1 MIIDINGEKP
11 KHITQENWEKIKA
24 SAKKYLQ
31 KYEKINS
38 SIHKCDTK
46 CKGGADNDK
55 ETS

>member
-31 KYEKINS
+31 KYEKTNS

-46 CKGGADNDK
+46 CKGGADNDA
-55 ETS
+55 